1 MKVSIAQQR
10 SQRDMRFELTIPC
23 EPSLLKVVR
32 QALAAFA
39 MELNM
44 TMSMIEDI
52 KRAVTEA
59 CTNVIQ
65 HAYKGIGCSGTVH
78 IACWINGSNFIVEV
92 SDKGVGMRSSEGLGI
107 MIMRVLMDE
116 VEIKVG
122 KRGGTK
128 VRMVK
133 RIPIVED

>member
-1 MKVSIAQQR
+1 MER
-10 SQRDMRFELTIPC
+10 LRFELTIPC
-23 EPSLLKVVR
+23 QPELLKVVR

-39 MELNM
+39 TELNM
-44 TMSMIEDI
+44 TISMIEDI

-65 HAYKGIGCSGTVH
+65 HAYKEMGCVGTVH
-78 IACWINGSNFIVEV
+78 ITCWVNGNDFIVEV
-92 SDKGVGMRSSEGLGI
+92 SDKGIGMRSPEGLGI
-107 MIMRVLMDE
+107 MLMRVLMDE

-122 KRGGTK
+122 RRGGTK

-133 RIPIVED
+133 RMGVIEG

>member
-1 MKVSIAQQR
+1 MSAIRQR
-10 SQRDMRFELTIPC
+10 GQKDLRFELTIPC
-23 EPSLLKVVR
+23 EPRMLKVVR

-39 MELNM
+39 ADLNM
-44 TMSMIEDI
+44 TISMIEDI
-52 KRAVTEA
+52 RRAVTEA
-59 CTNVIQ
+59 CANVIQ
-65 HAYKGIGCSGTVH
+65 HAYRDMGCVGTVH
-78 IACWINGSNFIVEV
+78 ITCWVNGNDFIVEV
-92 SDKGVGMRSSEGLGI
+92 SDRGIGMKSPEGLGI

-133 RIPIVED
+133 RIAIRED